1 MKGNEGMEWH
11 LHLNSTFHLLWA
23 PKRFTNPAEQNYLRK
38 TSKWSRPSL
47 PLYTLLHIQKHFT
60 LLECIHVCVRTQ
72 DGRGEG
78 RVKKKKSID
87 LGSKGGVRKCRQ
99 SKSNFP
105 RRFFNIF
112 LVGLI
117 LPAFISKY
125 KSGLKK
131 VRVWQK
137 VTYADVN
144 SKVYE
149 SSWSELNTQTSKELC
164 SSRLKCPLSRSI
176 LFVYCTIKN

>member
-1 MKGNEGMEWH
+1 MVKA
-11 LHLNSTFHLLWA
+11 LS
-23 PKRFTNPAEQNYLRK
+23 
-38 TSKWSRPSL
+38 PSL
-47 PLYTLLHIQKHFT
+47 HTPTYTETLYIARVHT
-60 LLECIHVCVRTQ
+60 CVCAHT
-72 DGRGEG
+72 GWEGGGKGEE
-78 RVKKKKSID
+78 KKKYWSG
-87 LGSKGGVRKCRQ
+87 LKGGVRKCRQ

-105 RRFFNIF
+105 RRFFNVF

>member
-60 LLECIHVCVRTQ
+60 LLECIHVCAHT
-72 DGRGEG
+72 GWEGEG
-78 RVKKKKSID
+78 KGGKKIKYWSG
-87 LGSKGGVRKCRQ
+87 LRGGVRKCRQ

-105 RRFFNIF
+105 RRFFNFF

-144 SKVYE
+144 SKLYE

-164 SSRLKCPLSRSI
+164 SSRLKYPLSRSI
-176 LFVYCTIKN
+176 LFVYRTIKN

>member
-72 DGRGEG
+72 DGRGKGGVE
-78 RVKKKKSID
+78 KKSID
-87 LGSKGGVRKCRQ
+87 LGSEGG
-99 SKSNFP
+99 
-105 RRFFNIF
+105 
-112 LVGLI
+112 
-117 LPAFISKY
+117 
-125 KSGLKK
+125 KK
-131 VRVWQK
+131 MQAIEKQFSPK
-137 VTYADVN
+137 V
-144 SKVYE
+144 
-149 SSWSELNTQTSKELC
+149 L
-164 SSRLKCPLSRSI
+164 
-176 LFVYCTIKN
+176 

>member
-1 MKGNEGMEWH
+1 MVKA
-11 LHLNSTFHLLWA
+11 LS
-23 PKRFTNPAEQNYLRK
+23 
-38 TSKWSRPSL
+38 PSL
-47 PLYTLLHIQKHFT
+47 HTPTYTETLYIARVHT
-60 LLECIHVCVRTQ
+60 CVCAHT
-72 DGRGEG
+72 GWEG
-78 RVKKKKSID
+78 GGKGGKKKKVLIWAQR
-87 LGSKGGVRKCRQ
+87 GVRKCRQ

-105 RRFFNIF
+105 RRFFNFF

-117 LPAFISKY
+117 LPAFINKY

-164 SSRLKCPLSRSI
+164 SSHLKCPLSRSI
-176 LFVYCTIKN
+176 LFVYCNIKN